1 MGRIRDTDKDKVEC
15 GKRLQKYRENRRF
28 TQDKLAEQTGISR
41 ETISRYETGQS
52 NMSIIRLTK
61 LCKVLKVS
69 IDVILGNA
77 PASLSDDDSTEKKA
91 EEDEVSTV
99 VSGISP
105 ESKRELLKMVCSVY
119 VYMKHMDKRA

>member
-15 GKRLQKYRENRRF
+15 GKRLPKYRENRRF

-77 PASLSDDDSTEKKA
+77 PDSLSDDDSTEKQA

-105 ESKRELLKMVCSVY
+105 ENKRELLKMVCSVY

>member
-15 GKRLQKYRENRRF
+15 GKRLQKYRENRRV

-77 PASLSDDDSTEKKA
+77 PDSLSDDDSTEKQA

-105 ESKRELLKMVCSVY
+105 ENKRELLKMVCSVY